1 MVKGILAILVFSAV
15 MMCFQNNAKAY
26 HGSVHFTIIEKAIS
40 NNQAFDSFLINQLKF
55 PSGINTPARYLTK
68 ERTISEWFAYGGEAE
83 DFGQYQNS
91 IFGAITTRASNHF
104 HDPLKEWVEAGL
116 DHFGTDFNYYYNYS
130 KLPVSQILWGL
141 APGMQVFS
149 ENTTGDHS
157 WEMARRSYY
166 KYLTG
171 KEFSG
176 KITALSRGEREGAL
190 LECFRSVGQVMHLLQ
205 DASVPLHTRND
216 AHILPMAGFG
226 RWTYETYTKENRK
239 LLDYTPDS
247 PGDIPPHNLITDPC
261 PDSAYSDLPP
271 VTGLFDRNQYNTGDP
286 IPAGGAMIGLA
297 EYSNANFLTEDTMWK
312 CPHPQLTE
320 TSYNPSVWTTQQIL
334 SDKDSQEVNQIYF
347 EKTAGFPI
355 KHLMG
360 ASYWFVNIHGTN
372 LKELKRAFIL
382 DEVCFADYAAK
393 LVPRAV
399 GYSSAMLDYFF
410 RGRFDVRAVAVQG
423 DTYGRITG
431 LDLEVK
437 NSTLAADGATPE
449 ALKSGSLE
457 ISCRYSFP
465 FDDEIRYL
473 PGENCYV
480 VSGAGDPVNSDYV
493 SVSVSFQPEN
503 YVPAMADKVEFTLAF
518 RGEMGLENDAVAGM
532 VFETPSRIAYSY
544 RPGLWPNPSHIWT
557 MLSDGSEKRQITNN
571 ALNEEFFF
579 SPSWG
584 PIGRLLAFENEYAT
598 CLGLSDCYSPPREI
612 VVADTASPDQYPANV
627 MHRLRIDDN
636 GGAHPIRT
644 LLHPTI
650 SPDAKRVAAAAT
662 GLGTQGSYFYGLVVF
677 DLSLGSLCY
686 INGYQ
691 FWDRIA
697 WLENK
702 SSISWSPCGEQIVY
716 SVLDFNETSGLDICR
731 IYDNGGDEFKLT
743 DDNFNDVD
751 PSWSPDGKRIVFV
764 SNRDGGAN
772 YDVWHMDRDGKDLRK
787 LADCN
792 PSCSGPTFSADGSQ
806 VVFDCGMNVHTI
818 DIDGKNSKLLQ
829 TDSENPS
836 WSKYMVKIP

>member
-1 MVKGILAILVFSAV
+1 MAPESYDAKDGKKGFVLH
-15 MMCFQNNAKAY
+15 FQ
-26 HGSVHFTIIEKAIS
+26 
-40 NNQAFDSFLINQLKF
+40 
-55 PSGINTPARYLTK
+55 
-68 ERTISEWFAYGGEAE
+68 
-83 DFGQYQNS
+83 
-91 IFGAITTRASNHF
+91 
-104 HDPLKEWVEAGL
+104 
-116 DHFGTDFNYYYNYS
+116 
-130 KLPVSQILWGL
+130 
-141 APGMQVFS
+141 
-149 ENTTGDHS
+149 
-157 WEMARRSYY
+157 
-166 KYLTG
+166 
-171 KEFSG
+171 
-176 KITALSRGEREGAL
+176 
-190 LECFRSVGQVMHLLQ
+190 
-205 DASVPLHTRND
+205 
-216 AHILPMAGFG
+216 
-226 RWTYETYTKENRK
+226 
-239 LLDYTPDS
+239 
-247 PGDIPPHNLITDPC
+247 
-261 PDSAYSDLPP
+261 
-271 VTGLFDRNQYNTGDP
+271 
-286 IPAGGAMIGLA
+286 
-297 EYSNANFLTEDTMWK
+297 
-312 CPHPQLTE
+312 
-320 TSYNPSVWTTQQIL
+320 
-334 SDKDSQEVNQIYF
+334 
-347 EKTAGFPI
+347 KTAGEQINPI
-355 KHLMG
+355 MAPSYLYEDIHLTRI
-360 ASYWFVNIHGTN
+360 S
-372 LKELKRAFIL
+372 ELKYALLL
-382 DEVCFADYAAK
+382 DNACFAAYAAK

-431 LDLEVK
+431 LDLELK

-503 YVPAMADKVEFTLAF
+503 YVSTMADKVEFTLAF
-518 RGEMGLENDAVAGM
+518 RGKMGLENDAVAGM

-571 ALNEEFFF
+571 ALNEEFFY

-584 PIGRLLAFENEYAT
+584 PVGRLLAFENEYAT

-627 MHRLRIDDN
+627 MHRLRIDDH

-644 LLHPTI
+644 LLHPSI

-677 DLSLGSLCY
+677 DLSLGSLYY

-691 FWDRIA
+691 FWDRVA

-716 SVLDFNETSGLDICR
+716 SVLDYNETSGLDICR
-731 IYDNGGDEFKLT
+731 IYDNGGGEYKLT

-764 SNRDGGAN
+764 SNRDGGSN
-772 YDVWHMDRDGKDLRK
+772 YNVWYMDRDGKDLRK

-792 PSCSGPTFSADGSQ
+792 PSCSSPTFSADGSQ

-818 DIDGKNSKLLQ
+818 DIDGKKSRLLQ